1 MYCITLLQKYKIP
14 QSTLEAPYHVPLKV
28 KSLNDDNDDG
38 GDVDDDDDEN
48 KDDDDS
54 NCDVW

>member
-38 GDVDDDDDEN
+38 GDVDDEN

>member
-1 MYCITLLQKYKIP
+1 M
-14 QSTLEAPYHVPLKV
+14 LEAPYHVPLKV
-28 KSLNDDNDDG
+28 KSLNDAN
-38 GDVDDDDDEN
+38 DDDDDEN

>member
-1 MYCITLLQKYKIP
+1 M
-14 QSTLEAPYHVPLKV
+14 SEAPYHVPLKV
-28 KSLNDDNDDG
+28 KSLNDGN
-38 GDVDDDDDEN
+38 DDDDDEN